1 MPTAFRLG
9 ICPLKMLRRPNDRD
23 CAQAAPEVLVVSCEK
38 QPTSRVTKSVNC
50 GSVPR
55 CQGAGRVH
63 SDQPNL
69 IIGALSRRQKIH
81 VTVGVVRD
89 TVSRIDFVEG
99 LAARIRE
106 R

>member
-1 MPTAFRLG
+1 
-9 ICPLKMLRRPNDRD
+9 
-23 CAQAAPEVLVVSCEK
+23 
-38 QPTSRVTKSVNC
+38 
-50 GSVPR
+50 
-55 CQGAGRVH
+55 
-63 SDQPNL
+63 L

-106 R
+106 RSQMLLKQ